1 LTFTNGN
8 NICSKCAIDKPWST
22 QALVNDKEVGMRGV
36 EDEDLGCAYPLDDAG
51 GIPPIPCGAA
61 RQPGSSFCPEHHVLC
76 HIPAGSM
83 AECRTL
89 DEAEALA
96 RVVGGRL
103 GRELRAPPEPLLRR
117 LDRVSRLFSCPDRS
131 RIVHGGSMAK
141 RPTAK
146 LDNAITAGLGPTPE
160 RLRHGLVEPIA
171 QPIADA
177 AGHPARPY
185 RAVDTLAVMERRG
198 SITAEMRQ
206 AGEDFRARF
215 AVAQLDPLRALDLTH
230 LRVAETG
237 PNPDRE
243 APGPR
248 IEAARRSVWRVIQAV
263 GGMASPAGSCLWHVL
278 GWELPVKEWA
288 LQQGWS
294 GRRVSQETASG
305 ILIAAL
311 GALESHLGHA
321 ESLRKTHF

>member
-1 LTFTNGN
+1 MNGTARIGPAQASATRRAAAWAN
-8 NICSKCAIDKPWST
+8 SFGLPTTKLSKVK
-22 QALVNDKEVGMRGV
+22 RGSKV
-36 EDEDLGCAYPLDDAG
+36 DLE
-51 GIPPIPCGAA
+51 A
-61 RQPGSSFCPEHHVLC
+61 RLSES
-76 HIPAGSM
+76 PA
-83 AECRTL
+83 
-89 DEAEALA
+89 
-96 RVVGGRL
+96 V
-103 GRELRAPPEPLLRR
+103 
-117 LDRVSRLFSCPDRS
+117 
-131 RIVHGGSMAK
+131 
-141 RPTAK
+141 
-146 LDNAITAGLGPTPE
+146 
-160 RLRHGLVEPIA
+160 RHGLVEPIA

-185 RAVDTLAVMERRG
+185 RAVDTLAVMKRRG